1 MEKLLE
7 GMEFDADIAKAEI
20 LEAASVLGLEL
31 NEEDIE
37 FLVQKAQENW

>member
-7 GMEFDADIAKAEI
+7 GMEFDADIAKAEV
-20 LEAASVLGLEL
+20 LEAASVLGLDL
-31 NEEDIE
+31 SDEDVA